1 MKHKVFCGNLFTVY
15 LHLSLQKAKKEALL
29 RGWGWS
35 VTYNVPSLNFKTS
48 RSAY

>member
-29 RGWGWS
+29 GGGGGLGGG
-35 VTYNVPSLNFKTS
+35 VLLIMSLV
-48 RSAY
+48 